1 MRNVKNKL
9 DRCKEELY
17 EKEKNNNKEVIKL
30 REKYKELV
38 ESYI

>member
-1 MRNVKNKL
+1 MRNVKDKL
-9 DRCKEELY
+9 YRFKEELY
-17 EKEKNNNKEVIKL
+17 EKEKSNNEELIKL